1 MLISD
6 ENYLTVKGILK
17 DAVKTVPEN
26 NILIDDLQ
34 KQEDDFQKKLK
45 EKRSKRIQSGE
56 IKYDNN
62 DDVSIN
68 LT

>member
-1 MLISD
+1 MISD